1 MPESMMIEAVLWDI
15 DGTLLDSEP
24 HHFNSLVAVCEAHG
38 QTLAKSEYDR
48 LLGRSIAEVYAML
61 NAVQPLPL
69 DLPELAAACTDYY
82 VTHVADVPART
93 GALEKVAE
101 LAGRGILQACV
112 SNSTRRVVEAN
123 MGVIAMPEA
132 LRFGLSRDD
141 VTRGKPH
148 PEPYL
153 RAAERLGVQPS
164 ACLVVEDSPIGAR
177 SAKSAGMITVAWPQH
192 RTLEFDPVDHLIDAL
207 DELDWSA
214 FFR

>member
-1 MPESMMIEAVLWDI
+1 M
-15 DGTLLDSEP
+15 
-24 HHFNSLVAVCEAHG
+24 
-38 QTLAKSEYDR
+38 
-48 LLGRSIAEVYAML
+48 
-61 NAVQPLPL
+61 PL
-69 DLPELAAACTDYY
+69 DLPELAAACSDYY
-82 VTHVADVPART
+82 VTHVADVPARA

-101 LAGRGILQACV
+101 LAERGILQACV

-123 MGVIAMPEA
+123 MDAIAMPQA

-141 VTRGKPH
+141 VTHGKPH

-164 ACLVVEDSPIGAR
+164 ACIVVEDSPIGAR
-177 SAKSAGMITVAWPQH
+177 AAKAAGMVTIAWPQH
-192 RTLEFDPVDHLIDAL
+192 RTLEFAPVDHLIDVL

>member
-1 MPESMMIEAVLWDI
+1 MIEAVLWDI

-24 HHFNSLVAVCEAHG
+24 YHFKSFVAVCEAHG
-38 QTLAKSEYDR
+38 QTLAKTEYDR
-48 LLGRSIAEVYAML
+48 LLGRSMAEVYAML

-69 DLPELAAACTDYY
+69 DLPALAAACSDYY

-101 LAGRGILQACV
+101 LAERGILQACV
-112 SNSTRRVVEAN
+112 SNSTHRVVQAN

-132 LRFGLSRDD
+132 LRFALSRDD
-141 VTRGKPH
+141 VTHGKPH

-153 RAAERLGVQPS
+153 RAAERLGVHPS
-164 ACLVVEDSPIGAR
+164 ACIVVEDSPIGAR
-177 SAKSAGMITVAWPQH
+177 AGKAAGMVTIAWPQH
-192 RTLEFDPVDHLIDAL
+192 GTLKFDPVDHLIAEL
-207 DELDWSA
+207 AELDWPA

>member
-1 MPESMMIEAVLWDI
+1 MIEAVLWDI

-153 RAAERLGVQPS
+153 RAAKRLGVQPS

-192 RTLEFDPVDHLIDAL
+192 RTLEFDPVDHLIAEL
-207 DELDWSA
+207 NELDWPA

>member
-153 RAAERLGVQPS
+153 RAAERLGVPPS

>member
-1 MPESMMIEAVLWDI
+1 MIEAVLWDI

-24 HHFNSLVAVCEAHG
+24 YHFKSIVAVCEAHG
-38 QTLAKSEYDR
+38 QTVPKSEYDS

-69 DLPELAAACTDYY
+69 DLPKLAAACSDYY
-82 VTHVADVPART
+82 VTHVADVPARA

-101 LAGRGILQACV
+101 LAERGILQACV
-112 SNSTRRVVEAN
+112 SNSTRRVVQAN
-123 MGVIAMPEA
+123 MGAIAMPEA

-141 VTRGKPH
+141 VTHGKPH

-153 RAAERLGVQPS
+153 RAAERLGVSPS
-164 ACLVVEDSPIGAR
+164 ACIVVEDSPIGAR
-177 SAKSAGMITVAWPQH
+177 AGKAAGMVTIAWPQH
-192 RTLEFDPVDHLIDAL
+192 RTLEFDPVDHLIAEL
-207 DELDWSA
+207 NELDWPA

>member
-1 MPESMMIEAVLWDI
+1 MIEAVLWDI

-24 HHFNSLVAVCEAHG
+24 HHFNSLVAVCETHG

-48 LLGRSIAEVYAML
+48 LLGRSMAEVYAML

-82 VTHVADVPART
+82 VTHVADVPARA

-153 RAAERLGVQPS
+153 RAAERLGVSPS

-177 SAKSAGMITVAWPQH
+177 SAKSAGMITVAWPQY

-207 DELDWSA
+207 DDLDWSA

>member
-1 MPESMMIEAVLWDI
+1 MMIEAVLWDI

-48 LLGRSIAEVYAML
+48 LLGRSMAEVYAML
-61 NAVQPLPL
+61 NATQPMPL
-69 DLPELAAACTDYY
+69 DLPALAAACSDYY
-82 VTHVADVPART
+82 VAHVADVPARA

-101 LAGRGILQACV
+101 LAERGIVQACV
-112 SNSTRRVVEAN
+112 SNSGRRVVEAN
-123 MGVIAMPEA
+123 FGAIAMPKA
-132 LRFGLSRDD
+132 LRFALSRDD
-141 VTRGKPH
+141 VAHGKPH

-153 RAAERLGVQPS
+153 RAAERLGVHPS

-177 SAKSAGMITVAWPQH
+177 SGKAAGMVTIAWPQH
-192 RTLEFDPVDHLIDAL
+192 ATLEFDPVDHLIAEL
-207 DELDWSA
+207 HELDWPA